1 MFIQIVIIY
10 NITHI
15 NRLSYYN
22 IYIKNENK
30 LRFLIYKKNKIYLKN
45 KIYC

>member
-15 NRLSYYN
+15 IIDLAII
-22 IYIKNENK
+22 IYTLKM
-30 LRFLIYKKNKIYLKN
+30 KINLDS
-45 KIYC
+45 